1 MKTAIIMANAMAV
14 LAPGRFRTIVGKR
27 FVRPRVRQQTDTGRD
42 YLATLETGWIEGPL
56 GRQRIYSGGSGPTV
70 FFQHGWEADAADLS
84 SHAQHLMENGYR
96 VVLIDAPAH
105 GASEG
110 RTATIPLFAEGLGSA
125 AATLG
130 QPFALVAH
138 SMGAPSGV
146 VAMSE
151 GLLNPRAFV
160 ALASPC
166 SMADNISFQAGALGM
181 SKRSIRLMQE
191 GVEAAL
197 GAPVSRFDIAL
208 DAPAMTARALFIYGD
223 NDVIVPA
230 SAGQKASARWPG
242 AQLVIKPGL
251 GHRGVLR
258 DPGVRDDV
266 LQFLEAVRA

>member
-166 SMADNISFQAGALGM
+166 SMADNISFEAGAWACQ
-181 SKRSIRLMQE
+181 S
-191 GVEAAL
+191 
-197 GAPVSRFDIAL
+197 
-208 DAPAMTARALFIYGD
+208 
-223 NDVIVPA
+223 
-230 SAGQKASARWPG
+230 
-242 AQLVIKPGL
+242 
-251 GHRGVLR
+251 
-258 DPGVRDDV
+258 DPSD
-266 LQFLEAVRA
+266 